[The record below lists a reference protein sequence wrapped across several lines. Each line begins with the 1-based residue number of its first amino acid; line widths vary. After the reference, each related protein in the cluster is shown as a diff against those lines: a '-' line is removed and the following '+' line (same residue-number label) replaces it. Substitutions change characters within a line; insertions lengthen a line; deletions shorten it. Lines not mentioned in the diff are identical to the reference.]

1 MTYNERYEE
10 LKNKAFAE
18 GRKHWRD
25 GDNFWDC
32 GIGYWVADFTTEET
46 AELNALYAA
55 GRAAFEKI
63 EAEKKAATAAK
74 KAADLGMTVEEYR
87 IAKKAEAA
95 KKRAAK
101 RVEELK
107 AELARVAAEL
117 EAAEKRLAEL

>member
-18 GRKHWRD
+18 GRKHWRGVD
-25 GDNFWDC
+25 Y
-32 GIGYWVADFTTEET
+32 GIGYWVVDFTAEET
-46 AELNALYAA
+46 AELNALYAE
-55 GRAAFEKI
+55 GQAAFEKI
-63 EAEKKAATAAK
+63 KTEKKA
-74 KAADLGMTVEEYR
+74 E
-87 IAKKAEAA
+87 AEAA

-117 EAAEKRLAEL
+117 EAAEKKLAEM